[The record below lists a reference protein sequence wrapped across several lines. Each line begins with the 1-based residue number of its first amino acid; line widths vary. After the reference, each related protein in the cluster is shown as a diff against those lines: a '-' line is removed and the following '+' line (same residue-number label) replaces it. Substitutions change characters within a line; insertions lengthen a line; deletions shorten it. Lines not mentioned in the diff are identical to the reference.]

1 MATNQELACVYA
13 ALAIHDD
20 GVEVTA
26 DNIRAILAAANIEV
40 EAFWPGLFA
49 GLLKK
54 RSMNDLIFSVGAAP
68 SAAAAPAAAAAAAA
82 PAAAAA
88 KEDKK
93 PAKKEEKSESE
104 GDMGF
109 GLFD

>member
-1 MATNQELACVYA
+1 MANQELACVYA

-20 GVEVTA
+20 GAEVTA
-26 DNIRAILAAANIEV
+26 DNLKAMLTAANIKV
-40 EAFWPGLFA
+40 DAFWPGLYA
-49 GLLKK
+49 SLLTKK
-54 RSMNDLIFSVGAAP
+54 SMSNLINSFGAAP
-68 SAAAAPAAAAAAAA
+68 AAGAAPVAAAAAAA
-82 PAAAAA
+82 PAAAA
-88 KEDKK
+88 KEDK